1 MAKKDHIILTLKGEI
16 QTQDKEIKSL
26 QEKIKEYFRIGVK
39 ITPQQGEL
47 HSKESQHPTFS
58 TEVQMQDRTTLVSDR
73 SLERINQ
80 SFKQFQTLP
89 NPEDKKATYEREE
102 LKRVS
107 RQMDTLKKRNRQLSS
122 VNSKIIDKANSIE

>member
-26 QEKIKEYFRIGVK
+26 QERIKEYFRIGVK
-39 ITPQQGEL
+39 SIPQQGEL

-73 SLERINQ
+73 SLERIN
-80 SFKQFQTLP
+80 
-89 NPEDKKATYEREE
+89 
-102 LKRVS
+102 
-107 RQMDTLKKRNRQLSS
+107 
-122 VNSKIIDKANSIE
+122 

>member
-1 MAKKDHIILTLKGEI
+1 
-16 QTQDKEIKSL
+16 
-26 QEKIKEYFRIGVK
+26 
-39 ITPQQGEL
+39 
-47 HSKESQHPTFS
+47 
-58 TEVQMQDRTTLVSDR
+58 
-73 SLERINQ
+73 
-80 SFKQFQTLP
+80 LP